1 MRFVFSA
8 VGWSSALSYF
18 SRFGDQMNA
27 VLRQDVH
34 DDLAEATRR
43 HAFVLPQL
51 IMSFAACAIA
61 PFYLAF
67 NGAPAVWQTLAF
79 IWAMLPLAGVAILWR
94 TGNLAVA
101 QALSSFTFI
110 AVGITLAVGGGASY
124 QAALAWLILAPLQC
138 TLSANRR
145 LILASGGVAAL
156 AALAFAIF
164 HMNGIVS
171 SGTAVTDVVI
181 FVLPAILYAMALAL
195 SAARINVLQ
204 NGWATLHANRYQ
216 AISQVI
222 GDVIICFDRFGSAE
236 FVSADCESL
245 FGLRRADL
253 IGRGFFEHIHV
264 GDRPNFLKAV
274 ADATATSEPVSTTLR
289 LRTLAPSMDDH
300 TAAVPVFLWLE
311 MHVRQ
316 FANTG
321 EGSAAGEMTVGIAA
335 ILHDVTKS
343 KQREEELEA
352 SRSAAERANQ
362 SKDQFLANMSH
373 ELRTPLNA
381 IIGFSEMLSN
391 SELAPRDPPKQ
402 QEYAGIIHQSG
413 LHLLSVVNS
422 ILDMSKLQS
431 GSFALMPE
439 PFDIAP
445 LVDLCCDMIKLKA
458 NEGDVELIRAY
469 PANLSEIV
477 GDKQAYKQIVINLLS
492 NAIKFTP
499 ARGRVTIGVQPEG
512 NSLVIRVTDTGIG
525 TNAQDLTQISNPF
538 FQASASYNR
547 AYDGTGLGLSIVRGL
562 VALHGGSMAIESEP
576 GKGTSV
582 AVRLPRDCR
591 GVCGKGNASS
601 DFITIPRRTQP
612 DDARRFSNEM
622 MVKKIA

>member
-1 MRFVFSA
+1 MN
-8 VGWSSALSYF
+8 YF
-18 SRFGDQMNA
+18 SRLGDRMNGL
-27 VLRQDVH
+27 LRHGAQ
-34 DDLAEATRR
+34 DDLTEVA
-43 HAFVLPQL
+43 HHQGFILPQL
-51 IMSFAACAIA
+51 VMSFAACGIA

-79 IWAMLPLAGVAILWR
+79 IWAMMPLAGVAVLWR
-94 TGNLAVA
+94 TGNLAIA

-110 AVGITLAVGGGASY
+110 AVGITLAIGGGVSY
-124 QAALAWLILAPLQC
+124 QAALAWLILAPLQSI
-138 TLSANRR
+138 LSANRR

-156 AALAFAIF
+156 AALALVFFHFAGF
-164 HMNGIVS
+164 VS
-171 SGTAVTDVVI
+171 TGASVTDVVI
-181 FVLPAILYAMALAL
+181 FVFPAILYAMALAL
-195 SAARINVLQ
+195 GATRMNALQ
-204 NGWATLHANRYQ
+204 NSWARLHANRYQ

-222 GDVIICFDRFGSAE
+222 GDVIICFDPFGSAE
-236 FVSADCESL
+236 FVSADCETL
-245 FGLRRADL
+245 FGLRRTDL

-274 ADATATSEPVSTTLR
+274 ADATHTSERLSTTLR
-289 LRTLAPSMDDH
+289 LRTLVPSNDDSA
-300 TAAVPVFLWLE
+300 TVVPVFLWLE

-316 FANTG
+316 FAN
-321 EGSAAGEMTVGIAA
+321 AGVGYSTKTTVGLAA

-352 SRSAAERANQ
+352 SRIAAERASR

-381 IIGFSEMLSN
+381 IIGFSEMLAN
-391 SELAPRDPPKQ
+391 SELAPSEPAKQ

-445 LVDLCCDMIKLKA
+445 LVDLCCDMTKLKA
-458 NEGDVELIRAY
+458 NEGEVELIRAY
-469 PANLSEIV
+469 PHEISEV
-477 GDKQAYKQIVINLLS
+477 FGDKQAYKQIVLNLLS

-499 ARGRVTIGVQPEG
+499 AKGRVTIGVQPDG

-525 TNAQDLTQISNPF
+525 INAQDLTQISNPF

-547 AYDGTGLGLSIVRGL
+547 AYDGTGLGLSITRGL
-562 VALHGGSMAIESEP
+562 VALHGGTIAIESEP
-576 GKGTSV
+576 NKGTSV

-591 GVCGKGNASS
+591 HVRGRANASAE
-601 DFITIPRRTQP
+601 FITIPRRTQP
-612 DDARRFSNEM
+612 DDVRSFSNEM